1 MRTITMPPTTARST
15 PKAVVFGCSG
25 PKLTDSERDFFHSA
39 QPWGFILHKRNC
51 GTPAQLRTLIAELR
65 DSVGRPDLRI
75 LIDQEG
81 GRIARLAPPHWRA
94 PPPAALF
101 AQIARTDIRRAI
113 EAVRLNSRLVAAELF
128 DLGIDINIAPVLDL
142 PFGNDDLVI
151 GDRAIGDTPEMASIL
166 GRATCEG
173 LLAGGVL
180 PVIKH
185 ILGHGRARPDK
196 SEALLVVNASLD
208 EMQSIDFVP
217 FRSLQD
223 MPWAMA
229 AHVIYR
235 AIDRDAPATASR
247 TVIDEVIRGM
257 IRFDGVLLSDDIS
270 DIARSHPLDTQVAA
284 TLEAGCDVILHGSG
298 DMDEMQ
304 RVADAARPLS
314 EDAVE
319 RLRRAERMRRRP
331 SAIDLANTARKLEE
345 MLKPAGARMRQSSAT
360 RSSEIVGSVARK
372 IEHDIV
378 LGRILPKERI
388 MEDELVYGL
397 GVKRHVARA
406 VLQELA
412 RIGLVKIEP
421 YKGAVVR
428 HLSPVELSKL
438 HDVRQLLIAGA
449 VERIR
454 LPVSPVLMA
463 KLDRARRAY
472 RSAIST
478 GDLELAYAQDRV
490 FHDLFLEATD
500 NEFIIRSIHDCD
512 AGMRSIDAA
521 TLVVD
526 SLVQP
531 SLADHDEMIEALE
544 EQDLER
550 LAELCKA
557 HFDRPFVYNMANSVR
572 H

>member
-1 MRTITMPPTTARST
+1 MTMPLTIDRTQ

-25 PKLTDSERDFFHSA
+25 TSLSAAERSFFRAA

-51 GTPAQLRTLIAELR
+51 ADPAQLRTLVAELR
-65 DSVGRPDLRI
+65 ESVGRSDVRV

-81 GRIARLAPPHWRA
+81 GRVARLAPPHWRA
-94 PPPAALF
+94 PPPASLF
-101 AQIARTDIRRAI
+101 AQIARTDVRRALD
-113 EAVRLNSRLVAAELF
+113 AVRLNARLVAAELF

-142 PFGNDDLVI
+142 PIGKGDLVI
-151 GDRAIGDTPEMASIL
+151 GDRALGDTPEMASIL

-185 ILGHGRARPDK
+185 ILGHGRARQDK

-208 EMQSIDFVP
+208 EMQSADFVP

-223 MPWAMA
+223 MPCAMA

-247 TVIDEVIRGM
+247 TVIDEIIRGM
-257 IRFDGVLLSDDIS
+257 IRFDGVLMSDDVS
-270 DIARSHPLDTQVAA
+270 DISRTHALDAQVSASQ
-284 TLEAGCDVILHGSG
+284 EAGCDVILHGSG

-304 RVADAARPLS
+304 RVADAAMPLS
-314 EDAVE
+314 ENAVE
-319 RLRRAERMRRRP
+319 RLQRAERMRRRP
-331 SAIDLANTARKLEE
+331 SAIDLAETARKLEE
-345 MLKPAGARMRQSSAT
+345 LLKPLGARARQSGAT
-360 RSSEIVGSVARK
+360 RSSEIVGNVAKK
-372 IEHDIV
+372 IERDIV

-412 RIGLVKIEP
+412 RTGLVKLEP
-421 YKGAVVR
+421 YRGAVVR
-428 HLSPVELSKL
+428 HLSPDDLVKL
-438 HDVRQLLIAGA
+438 HDVRQLLIAAA
-449 VERIR
+449 VQRIR
-454 LPVSPVLMA
+454 LPVSPVLMN
-463 KLDRARRAY
+463 KLEHARQIH
-472 RSAIST
+472 RSAISV
-478 GDLELAYAQDRV
+478 GDLELAYVQNRA
-490 FHDLFLEATD
+490 FHDLLLEATG
-500 NEFIIRSIHDCD
+500 NEFIARAIHDCD

-521 TLVVD
+521 SLMTD
-526 SLVQP
+526 SLIEP
-531 SLADHDEMIEALE
+531 ALAEHDEMIKALE
-544 EQDLER
+544 DHDLER
-550 LAELCKA
+550 LGKLCAA
-557 HFDRPFVYNMANSVR
+557 HFDRPFAHHMANGVR